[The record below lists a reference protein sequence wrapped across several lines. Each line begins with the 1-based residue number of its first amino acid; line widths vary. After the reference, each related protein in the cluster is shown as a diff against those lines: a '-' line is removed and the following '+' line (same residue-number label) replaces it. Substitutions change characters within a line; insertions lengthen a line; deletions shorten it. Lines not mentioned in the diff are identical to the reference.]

1 MAKRSYDSQYPAVQI
16 YPVIPLDGRKNMI
29 RTTRRKFLVASAVMA
44 ATALSLSVM
53 PAQAIS
59 PRSEIGVTSTTIKL
73 GITLPM
79 SGSASFG
86 YNQLPGAM
94 KAYFDYV
101 NANGGVHGRK
111 ISLVVQNDGYV
122 PKSSIQKTQDLLKAN
137 TFAVVGALG
146 TANNKAV
153 ASAVNLGKRGVP
165 SLFINTGYSGFNNR
179 TRYPTSSAILPS
191 YIMEAKM
198 MGKYINET
206 YPNKKVC
213 ILYQDDDFGDDAL
226 VGFGKAYGNVQFTET
241 VAYPSLSQGVTG
253 VPDRWVA
260 TFKKASCEVQIVFGV
275 ATATLYTVLAAAK
288 IGYAPKWILGSV
300 GADIAS
306 INPATVP
313 YIIGSTSMSFLPSVV
328 DPKDEYVE
336 LFKEIN
342 TKYNKN
348 LKFNSWT
355 LIGMN
360 SAFLTVQALHAAG
373 KNLTRKS
380 LLAAIDNGGAK
391 FASAGLVPL
400 NYSKTSNV
408 GYNGYWFGTFNST
421 GDLVPNSTFTYTPYT
436 TDSGTGDV
444 VKSTY
449 VRPKMPAKGLPN

>member
-1 MAKRSYDSQYPAVQI
+1 
-16 YPVIPLDGRKNMI
+16 
-29 RTTRRKFLVASAVMA
+29 
-44 ATALSLSVM
+44 M

-59 PRSEIGVTSTTIKL
+59 PRSETGVTSTTIKL

-79 SGSASFG
+79 TGSASYG

-101 NANGGVHGRK
+101 NANGGVNGRK
-111 ISLVVQNDGYV
+111 ITLVVKNDAYLPKQAIQN
-122 PKSSIQKTQDLLKAN
+122 TQDLIGKDKVL
-137 TFAVVGALG
+137 AVIGALG

-153 ASAVNLGKRGVP
+153 ASAVNLGRRGIP
-165 SLFINTGYSGFNNR
+165 SLFVNTGFSGFTDR
-179 TRYPTSSAILPS
+179 KKYPTSSMILPS

-198 MGKYINET
+198 IGKYVNET
-206 YPNKKVC
+206 HPGKKIC
-213 ILYQDDDFGDDAL
+213 LLYQDDDFGDDAL
-226 VGFGKAYGNVQFTET
+226 VGFDKAYGNLEFTEK
-241 VAYPSLSQGVTG
+241 VAYPSLSQGVAG
-253 VPDRWVA
+253 VPDSWI
-260 TFKKASCEVQIVFGV
+260 TKFKAKGCEVQVVFGV
-275 ATATLYTVLAAAK
+275 ASATLYTILAAAK
-288 IGYAPKWILGSV
+288 AQYAPKWILGSV
-300 GADIAS
+300 GADIGS

-313 YIIGSTSMSFLPSVV
+313 YIIGATSMSFLPSVV

-336 LFKEIN
+336 LFKDIN
-342 TKYNKN
+342 TQYNKGA
-348 LKFNSWT
+348 KFNSWA

-360 SAFLTVQALHAAG
+360 TAFVAVQALQSAG

-380 LLAAIDNGGAK
+380 LLAAIDNNGAK

-400 NYSKTSNV
+400 NYSKTSSA

-436 TDSGTGDV
+436 TDSGTGAV

-449 VRPKMPAKGLPN
+449 ARPKMPAKGLPN

>member
-1 MAKRSYDSQYPAVQI
+1 
-16 YPVIPLDGRKNMI
+16 MI
-29 RTTRRKFLVASAVMA
+29 RTTRRKILVTSAVMT

-59 PRSEIGVTSTTIKL
+59 PRSETGVTSTSIKL

-79 SGSASFG
+79 TGSASFG

-101 NANGGVHGRK
+101 NANGGVNGRK
-111 ISLVVQNDGYV
+111 INLVVKNDAYLPKQAIQN
-122 PKSSIQKTQDLLKAN
+122 TQDLIGKDKVL
-137 TFAVVGALG
+137 AVIGALG

-153 ASAVNLGKRGVP
+153 ASAVNLGRRGVP
-165 SLFINTGYSGFNNR
+165 SLFINTGFSGFTDR
-179 TRYPTSSAILPS
+179 KKYSTSSMILPS

-198 MGKYINET
+198 IGKYVNET
-206 YPNKKVC
+206 YPGKKIC
-213 ILYQDDDFGDDAL
+213 LLYQDDDFGDDAL
-226 VGFGKAYGNVQFTET
+226 VGFDKAYGNLDFAVK

-253 VPDRWVA
+253 VPDSWISKFVG
-260 TFKKASCEVQIVFGV
+260 KCDVQVVFGV
-275 ATATLYTVLAAAK
+275 ASATLYTILAAVK
-288 IGYAPKWILGSV
+288 GSYAPKWILGSV
-300 GADIAS
+300 GADIGS

-313 YIIGSTSMSFLPSVV
+313 YIIGATSMSFLPSVV
-328 DPKDEYVE
+328 DPKDEYVTQ
-336 LFKEIN
+336 FKEIHAA
-342 TKYNKN
+342 YNSKA
-348 LKFNSWT
+348 KFNSWA

-360 SAFLTVQALHAAG
+360 TAFVAVQALQAAG

-380 LLAAIDNGGAK
+380 LLAAIDNSGSK

-408 GYNGYWFGTFNST
+408 GYNGYWFGTFNRT
-421 GDLVPNSTFTYTPYT
+421 GDLVPNDTFTYTPYT
-436 TDSGTGDV
+436 TDSGTGAV

-449 VRPKMPAKGLPN
+449 ARPKMPAKGLPN

>member
-1 MAKRSYDSQYPAVQI
+1 
-16 YPVIPLDGRKNMI
+16 MI
-29 RTTRRKFLVASAVMA
+29 RTTRRKFLVTSAVTA
-44 ATALSLSVM
+44 AAALSLSVM

-79 SGSASFG
+79 TGSASFG
-86 YNQLPGAM
+86 YKELPGAM

-101 NANGGVHGRK
+101 NANGGVNGRK
-111 ISLVVQNDGYV
+111 ISLVVKNDGYL
-122 PKSSIQKTQDLLKAN
+122 PKQAIQNTQDLIGKDKV
-137 TFAVVGALG
+137 FAVIGALG

-153 ASAVNLGKRGVP
+153 ASSVNLGRRGIP
-165 SLFINTGYSGFNNR
+165 SLFVNTGFSGFTDR
-179 TRYPTSSAILPS
+179 KKYPTSNTILPS

-198 MGKYINET
+198 IGKYVNET
-206 YPNKKVC
+206 YPSKKVC
-213 ILYQDDDFGDDAL
+213 LLYQDDDFGDDAL
-226 VGFGKAYGNVQFTET
+226 VGFDKAYGNLEFTEKI
-241 VAYPSLSQGVTG
+241 AYPSLSQGVAG
-253 VPDRWVA
+253 VPDSWVA
-260 TFKKASCEVQIVFGV
+260 KFKAKGCEVQVVFGV
-275 ATATLYTVLAAAK
+275 ATATLYTVQAAAK
-288 IGYAPKWILGSV
+288 IAYAPKWILGSV
-300 GADIAS
+300 GADIPS
-306 INPATVP
+306 IDPRTAPFINGATSV
-313 YIIGSTSMSFLPSVV
+313 SFLPSVV

-342 TKYNKN
+342 TQYNKGA
-348 LKFNSWT
+348 KFTSWA

-360 SAFLTVQALHAAG
+360 TAFVAVQALHSAG

-380 LLAAIDNGGAK
+380 LLAAIDTNGSK

-421 GDLVPNSTFTYTPYT
+421 GDLVPNSTFTYAPYT
-436 TDSGTGDV
+436 TDSGTGAV

-449 VRPKMPAKGLPN
+449 SRPKMPAKGLPN